1 MVFHSPKDKDLS
13 KPPEGEENQAQQHS
27 DAGAAASA
35 QAAQQEKQEVVETE
49 KTDMQMAESF
59 LKKGNTLGL
68 DQEEND
74 IMDLLD
80 LVVKYL
86 INPDVL
92 RAQEIA
98 NKFESLQFSLGTGYV
113 KELFKFMD
121 ESMKYEEQRQFWRNS
136 LWEPK
141 KQGRTELLALVN
153 VEERLVESLFVVV
166 EAIQNQVQRLHEEAQ
181 GAREKVEETP
191 VPPYH
196 KTEFKTQINTPTITK
211 ARLLETSDASSD
223 GASLQEEKLRTMKE
237 EIDPLPNCSFKIRA
251 RHEPTY

>member
-13 KPPEGEENQAQQHS
+13 KPLEEEENQAQQHS

-49 KTDMQMAESF
+49 KTDMQMTESF

-98 NKFESLQFSLGTGYV
+98 NKFESLQFSLGAGYV
-113 KELFKFMD
+113 KELFKYMD
-121 ESMKYEEQRQFWRNS
+121 VSIKYEQQRQFWKNS

-141 KQGRTELLALVN
+141 KQG
-153 VEERLVESLFVVV
+153 
-166 EAIQNQVQRLHEEAQ
+166 
-181 GAREKVEETP
+181 
-191 VPPYH
+191 
-196 KTEFKTQINTPTITK
+196 
-211 ARLLETSDASSD
+211 
-223 GASLQEEKLRTMKE
+223 
-237 EIDPLPNCSFKIRA
+237 
-251 RHEPTY
+251 

>member
-49 KTDMQMAESF
+49 KTDMQMAESL

-153 VEERLVESLFVVV
+153 VEE
-166 EAIQNQVQRLHEEAQ
+166 
-181 GAREKVEETP
+181 
-191 VPPYH
+191 
-196 KTEFKTQINTPTITK
+196 
-211 ARLLETSDASSD
+211 
-223 GASLQEEKLRTMKE
+223 
-237 EIDPLPNCSFKIRA
+237 
-251 RHEPTY
+251 